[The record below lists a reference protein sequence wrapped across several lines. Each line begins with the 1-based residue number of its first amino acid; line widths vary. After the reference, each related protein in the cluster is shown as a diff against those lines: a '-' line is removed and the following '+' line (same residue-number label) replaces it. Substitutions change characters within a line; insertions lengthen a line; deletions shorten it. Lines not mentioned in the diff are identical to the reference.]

1 MNEKRKIILSV
12 FIVIL
17 IFVGVWVSL
26 RVFVSEYPLLVVVS
40 GSMEP
45 TLEVGDLI
53 VVQRVVDFS
62 EIEADSNLQGT
73 IIVFHSPP
81 KPSDLIVHR
90 VVDKIL
96 KEDGLWYFTTRGDN
110 NPASIPWEED
120 FSQTYVVGKVVWT
133 IPLIGRVV
141 LFIQTPLGL
150 SICLILMVAL
160 TAIEIVSRKRKIMN
174 KMDVEDETFRD
185 RAKI

>member
-1 MNEKRKIILSV
+1 MNRKRKIILSV
-12 FIVIL
+12 FIVAL
-17 IFVGVWVSL
+17 IFVIVWVSL

-40 GSMEP
+40 GSMKP

-53 VVQRVVDFS
+53 VVQRVVNFS

-73 IIVFHSPP
+73 VIVFHSPP
-81 KPSDLIVHR
+81 KPNDLIVHR
-90 VVDKIL
+90 VVDKFL

-110 NPASIPWEED
+110 NPASIPWEVN
-120 FSQTYVVGKVVWT
+120 FSQTYVVGKVVWK

-141 LFIQTPLGL
+141 LFIRTPLGL
-150 SICLILMVAL
+150 SICLILMIVL
-160 TAIEIVSRKRKIMN
+160 TAIEIASRKRKIMR
-174 KMDVEDETFRD
+174 KMNIEAGTYQE